1 MQEIFKQQYLKVIKK
16 SCTDNAV
23 VELMICTCDEGL
35 EGFLMGTTRCTCSSE
50 MVFTAQR
57 YLCWLK
63 NKQIWQHKQIC
74 LLLGAARITA
84 RPVVAMCVCSMMMR
98 GGSWLYWGAP
108 QESPLL
114 TETLHLLCVHVDC
127 IAMLTEGFLMSCYC
141 QICVSSADCL
151 FS

>member
-57 YLCWLK
+57 K
-63 NKQIWQHKQIC
+63 KTNMATQIC

-98 GGSWLYWGAP
+98 GGSWLCWGAP

-114 TETLHLLCVHVDC
+114 TETLHLPCVHVDC

-141 QICVSSADCL
+141 QICISSADCL

>member
-57 YLCWLK
+57 K
-63 NKQIWQHKQIC
+63 KTNMATQIC

-84 RPVVAMCVCSMMMR
+84 RLVVAMCVCSMMMR
-98 GGSWLYWGAP
+98 GGSWLCWGAP

-127 IAMLTEGFLMSCYC
+127 ISMLTEGFLMSCYC

>member
-57 YLCWLK
+57 K
-63 NKQIWQHKQIC
+63 KTNMATQIC

-98 GGSWLYWGAP
+98 GGSWLSCGAP
-108 QESPLL
+108 QHNPLL

-127 IAMLTEGFLMSCYC
+127 ISMLTEGFLMSCYC

>member
-57 YLCWLK
+57 K
-63 NKQIWQHKQIC
+63 KTNMATQIC

-98 GGSWLYWGAP
+98 GGSWLCWGAP

-114 TETLHLLCVHVDC
+114 TETLHLPCVHVDC

>member
-57 YLCWLK
+57 K
-63 NKQIWQHKQIC
+63 KTNMATQIC

-84 RPVVAMCVCSMMMR
+84 RLVVAMCVCSMMMR
-98 GGSWLYWGAP
+98 GGSWLCWGAP

-114 TETLHLLCVHVDC
+114 TETLHLPCVHVDC